1 MCITSTNIGLLSF
14 ILEKSETQSVMY
26 EVWNSLHSAAK
37 TGDITVIEAIL
48 SRGQDINLKG
58 NDGNTPLALA
68 AACGRS

>member
-1 MCITSTNIGLLSF
+1 
-14 ILEKSETQSVMY
+14 MY

-58 NDGNTPLALA
+58 NDGNTPLADQLFE
-68 AACGRS
+68 RV